1 MQIGEKIKL
10 LRITHEMTQQ
20 DLGDILGVNKA
31 TIQKYECGNIQNL
44 KTSHI
49 KKLCDVFHKQPNFFF
64 FEYDELPINH
74 DLDKLLIFIQHHY
87 GKSAANIF
95 ENFTLLDD
103 TNKQK
108 LLEYSN
114 DLVKLNQS

>member
-10 LRITHEMTQQ
+10 LRITHDMTQQ

-64 FEYDELPINH
+64 FEYDELPIDH
-74 DLDKLLIFIQHHY
+74 EFDKLLIFIEHYY

-95 ENFTLLDD
+95 ENFIMIDD
-103 TNKQK
+103 KSKMK

-114 DLVKLNQS
+114 DLVKLNQP